1 MNEQL
6 FADRI
11 RQALESSTERLPYR
25 VTQRLERSR
34 AQALARIPQPAVHP
48 GGVTAVAG
56 AVAAHGGAG
65 GPLDDRPSLWIRL
78 ASTLLPLALV
88 IAGLY
93 GIAVWQESQDALDTA
108 DIDAA
113 LLTDDIPISAYADR
127 GFGVY
132 LKNTRQ

>member
-1 MNEQL
+1 MNEPL

-11 RQALESSTERLPYR
+11 RQALESSTEHLPYR

-34 AQALARIPQPAVHP
+34 AQALARIPQPAVQT
-48 GGVTAVAG
+48 GLVAAVA
-56 AVAAHGGAG
+56 AAAHGGAG

-78 ASTLLPLALV
+78 ASTLLPLVLV

>member
-1 MNEQL
+1 MNEPL

-34 AQALARIPQPAVHP
+34 ALALARIPQPAVQS
-48 GGVTAVAG
+48 GGVTAEV
-56 AVAAHGGAG
+56 VVAHGGAG

-88 IAGLY
+88 ILGLY
-93 GIAVWQESQDALDTA
+93 GIAVWQESQDALETA
-108 DIDAA
+108 DIAA